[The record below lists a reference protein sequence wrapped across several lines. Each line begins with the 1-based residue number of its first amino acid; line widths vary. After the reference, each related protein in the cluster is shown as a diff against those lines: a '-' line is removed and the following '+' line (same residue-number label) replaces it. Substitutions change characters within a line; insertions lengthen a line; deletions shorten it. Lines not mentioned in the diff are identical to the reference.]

1 LSCEVQIN
9 IHVYYVSIQ
18 PLSAISW
25 RPVLVVEEAGVP
37 GEIQSTM
44 GKQTIVKEVYNFLI
58 LVGYSQICIKRLP
71 LGQRK
76 DGLLKQMTS

>member
-1 LSCEVQIN
+1 MKLNNDIF
-9 IHVYYVSIQ
+9 
-18 PLSAISW
+18 LMLKW
-25 RPVLVVEEAGVP
+25 
-37 GEIQSTM
+37 TM